1 MHYTFTT
8 PPASRAAERPTP
20 IDDALVAEARRL
32 LTDAVAGLPPT
43 SLVNR
48 QGMQVLFAAPMLAFC
63 AANAPRGIQIEK
75 LIIAV
80 KLAWASM
87 GESRLSFGDAAPE
100 ALSGAVTACIEAY
113 FYPIVP
119 AKAD

>member
-20 IDDALVAEARRL
+20 IDDALVADARRRL
-32 LTDAVAGLPPT
+32 SDAMASLPPT
-43 SLVNR
+43 ILLNR
-48 QGMQVLFAAPMLAFC
+48 RAMQALFAGPMMAFC
-63 AANAPRGIQIEK
+63 ATNAPRGVPIEK
-75 LIIAV
+75 LIIAI

-87 GESRLSFGDAAPE
+87 AHARLNLGDAAPD
-100 ALSGAVTACIEAY
+100 ALSSAVTACIESY
-113 FYPIVP
+113 FYPAVP